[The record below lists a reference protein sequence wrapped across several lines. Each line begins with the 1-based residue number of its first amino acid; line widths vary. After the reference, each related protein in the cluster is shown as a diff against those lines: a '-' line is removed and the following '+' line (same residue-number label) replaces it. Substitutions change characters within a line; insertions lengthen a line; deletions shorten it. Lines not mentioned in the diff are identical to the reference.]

1 MGKARDKWNS
11 FDKVTKRVIA
21 VGAVVGIL
29 STAASG
35 CWAAVNHY
43 ATNNRLD
50 EVVLATNT
58 RVTEVGNLVAEVKLE
73 RRIEW
78 LEKQE
83 VTCEEEERAGNQ
95 SQRRKANCKKWSSEL
110 ERKYT
115 ELEKLQT

>member
-1 MGKARDKWNS
+1 MGKARDRWNS

-21 VGAVVGIL
+21 VAAVIGIL

-43 ATNNRLD
+43 S
-50 EVVLATNT
+50 TNT
-58 RVTEVGNLVAEVKLE
+58 RVTGVEYVVNLRIDEVGNLVAEVKLE

-83 VTCEEEERAGNQ
+83 VTCEEEKKTGNQ
-95 SQRRKANCKKWSSEL
+95 SARRKANCKKWSSEL
-110 ERKYT
+110 ERKYK